1 MSTLISI
8 KDFRASL
15 SDVADAVLQGES
27 FLVMR
32 RSMPAFKVE
41 PFNTK
46 EETFNMDGWKTA
58 LDFTEKGKK
67 KGISAKKML
76 EAMKKFEKQ
85 YG

>member
-1 MSTLISI
+1 
-8 KDFRASL
+8 
-15 SDVADAVLQGES
+15 
-27 FLVMR
+27 
-32 RSMPAFKVE
+32 MPAFKVE
-41 PFNTK
+41 PFNEK